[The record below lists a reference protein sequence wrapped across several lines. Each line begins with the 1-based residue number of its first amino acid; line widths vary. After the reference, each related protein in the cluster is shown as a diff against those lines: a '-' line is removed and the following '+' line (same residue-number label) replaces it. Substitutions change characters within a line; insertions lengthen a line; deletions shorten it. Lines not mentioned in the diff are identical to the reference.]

1 MEKILLNIDSRQ
13 RDLTLF
19 PQSSYFKIEYNDD
32 LNFRDKQQNIDS
44 KMKYINNNYVNF
56 SNIDYISL
64 VTIEFPNNFYIFQNI
79 KNNTSLEITCVNTD
93 GNIVPDLVP
102 GTKTVFIK
110 EGNYENDEL
119 INNLNLTLNT
129 NKFNI
134 GTINDFGDFVITRG
148 LRFEYDKNLNKYS
161 LVNLEAGYTF
171 SVNITNTNYTYNN
184 LGFMLG
190 FRTNIINL
198 EQNAVNKINRVT
210 GTSQA
215 DIEGEKYFF
224 IKVNDYGQIFISPKI
239 QSKALAKIVINNW
252 KKTYIFNNASDL
264 VYKTHKFRQPV
275 DIKGLE
281 IEILDYSGK
290 RANFDGVDYSLTFEF
305 GMIYDETIYNKQ
317 LKSLNLIPEQPIQNN
332 KIVKKYTDKVS
343 NIKSSHEI
351 LAPVYDMEPEMV
363 QVQEIVNLEDQRSE
377 AKKPKNN
384 KFGFQ
389 YDNNNNK
396 FGIQYDN
403 NRFGIQNNNR
413 FGIQYNNNNN
423 RFGIQ
428 YNNNNNRFGIQY
440 NSNNRFGFQYNN
452 YNNKYGI
459 RY

>member
-1 MEKILLNIDSRQ
+1 MEKILINIDSRQ

-32 LNFRDKQQNIDS
+32 INFRDKQQNLDS

-56 SNIDYISL
+56 NNIDYVSL
-64 VTIEFPNNFYIFQNI
+64 VTFEFPNNFYIFQNI
-79 KNNTSLEITCVNTD
+79 RNNTSFEVTCVNTNGTPD
-93 GNIVPDLVP
+93 PNIIA
-102 GTKTVFIK
+102 GIKTIFIK
-110 EGNYENDEL
+110 EGNYDHDDL
-119 INNLNLTLNT
+119 INNLNLSLNL

-134 GTINDFGDFVITRG
+134 GVINDIGNFEITKG
-148 LRFEYDKNLNKYS
+148 LKFEYDKNLNKYS

-171 SVNITNTNYTYNN
+171 SVNIINTNYTYNN
-184 LGFMLG
+184 LGYMLG

-198 EQNAVNKINRVT
+198 EQNAPNKVNRVV

-224 IKVNDYGQIFISPKI
+224 IKVNDYGHIFISPKI
-239 QSKALAKIVINNW
+239 PNKALAKIVINNW
-252 KKTYIFNNASDL
+252 KKTYIFNNSSDL

-281 IEILDYSGK
+281 IEILDYAGI
-290 RANFDGVDYSLTFEF
+290 RANFDGVDFSLTFEF
-305 GMIYDETIYNKQ
+305 GMIYDETIYKKQ
-317 LKSLNLIPEQPIQNN
+317 LNSLNLISDQPSQNN
-332 KIVKKYTDKVS
+332 IIVKKYSDKVS
-343 NIKSSHEI
+343 NIKSSNQI
-351 LAPVYDMEPEMV
+351 LAPVFEMEPKMV
-363 QVQEIVNLEDQRSE
+363 QVQEIVSLEDQRAE
-377 AKKPKNN
+377 AKKSKYN

-389 YDNNNNK
+389 YDN
-396 FGIQYDN
+396 I
-403 NRFGIQNNNR
+403 
-413 FGIQYNNNNN
+413 NN

-440 NSNNRFGFQYNN
+440 NSNNIFGVQYNN
-452 YNNKYGI
+452 YNNKFGI

>member
-32 LNFRDKQQNIDS
+32 FNFHDKQQNINS

-64 VTIEFPNNFYIFQNI
+64 VTFEFPNYFYIFQNI
-79 KNNTSLEITCVNTD
+79 KNNTSLNITCVNTD
-93 GNIVPDLVP
+93 GNIIANLTP
-102 GTKTVFIK
+102 GTKTVYIK
-110 EGNYENDEL
+110 EGNYDNDEL

-134 GTINDFGDFVITRG
+134 GNINDFGDFTITKG
-148 LRFEYDKNLNKYS
+148 LKFEYDKNANKYT
-161 LVNLEAGYTF
+161 LINLEAGYTF
-171 SVNITNTNYTYNN
+171 SIDITNTNYSYNN
-184 LGFMLG
+184 LGYMLG

-198 EQNAVNKINRVT
+198 EQNTLNKINKVT
-210 GTSQA
+210 GASQA

-224 IKVNDYGQIFISPKI
+224 VKVNDYGQIFISPKI
-239 QSKALAKIVINNW
+239 QNKALAKIIVNNW

-264 VYKTHKFRQPV
+264 VYKTYKFRQPV

-281 IEILDYSGK
+281 IEILDYSGN
-290 RANFDGVDYSLTFEF
+290 RANFDGIDYSLTFEF
-305 GMIYDETIYNKQ
+305 GMIYDQKIYNKQ
-317 LKSLNLIPEQPIQNN
+317 LKSLNLMSEPPIQNN
-332 KIVKKYTDKVS
+332 KIVKKYNDKDS

-351 LAPVYDMEPEMV
+351 LASVYDMEPEMV
-363 QVQEIVNLEDQRSE
+363 QVQEIVNLEDQRTE

-389 YDNNNNK
+389 YDNNK
-396 FGIQYDN
+396 FGIQ
-403 NRFGIQNNNR
+403 NNR
-413 FGIQYNNNNN
+413 FGIQYNNNN

-428 YNNNNNRFGIQY
+428 YNNNNRFGIQY
-440 NSNNRFGFQYNN
+440 NNNNRFGFQYNN
-452 YNNKYGI
+452 YNNKFGI